1 MLDQFYTKPSVAEAC
16 FTYFKQEARRAGL
29 LADSLFFI
37 EPSAG
42 EGSFYDILPPERRTG
57 IDIEPK
63 HAGIIKGDFL
73 TWLYLPF
80 LYRRQQ
86 TVVIGKPPS
95 RQETVVIGNPPFG
108 KRSQLAV
115 KFFNRAAEI
124 ADTLAFVLPVTFRK
138 YLIHRS
144 LNSEFAWIGSYP
156 LKRDSFYTGK
166 QKNYEINTEFQIWT
180 RLPFVGKDMRLTT
193 SPPIKHADFLL
204 HQYNNTKKAL
214 LVFDKPFAFA
224 VPAQGY
230 QDYQRRETIAGT
242 CEKNKQWMLFDSDD
256 KEVVDRL
263 WQMDYAKIAYDCA
276 TVIPG
281 FRKNDVVK
289 EYISLK

>member
-1 MLDQFYTKPSVAEAC
+1 MKPRDQFYTKPYVAEAC
-16 FTYFKQEARRAGL
+16 FTYFKQEARQAGL

-73 TWLYLPF
+73 TWTYRPF
-80 LYRRQQ
+80 FYR
-86 TVVIGKPPS
+86 

-108 KRSQLAV
+108 KRSRLAV
-115 KFFNRAAEI
+115 EFFNRAAEI

-138 YLIHRS
+138 YRIHRS
-144 LNSEFAWIGSYP
+144 LNGEFAWIGSYP
-156 LKRDSFYTGK
+156 LERDAFYTGK
-166 QKNYEINTEFQIWT
+166 QENYEVNTEFQIWT

-193 SPPIKHADFLL
+193 SPPIKHSDFLL
-204 HQYNNTKKAL
+204 HQYNNTKEAL
-214 LVFDKPFAFA
+214 LVFDERFAFA

-230 QDYQRRETIAGT
+230 QDYHRRETIAGT

-256 KEVVDRL
+256 EEVVDRL
-263 WQMDYAKIAYDCA
+263 WQMDYAKMAYDCG
-276 TVIPG
+276 TIVPG
-281 FRKNDVVK
+281 FRKNDVVR
-289 EYISLK
+289 EYIILHEAVQSL